1 MDGVAER
8 EWSGSGAVTQDRRG
22 SRGKDRGLGHGER
35 G

>member
-1 MDGVAER
+1 MEKSVV
-8 EWSGSGAVTQDRRG
+8 WKWGSNPGFEG